1 MDKRYKHSGPS
12 RRFRRG
18 QMTTMWVRTKHL
30 RCRCPKIRPD
40 SSYLVLDTEGQSPE
54 DAAGDRRRSG
64 LVVKRKTLVLQW
76 KREWKR
82 RMKRFKKRARK
93 AC

>member
-1 MDKRYKHSGPS
+1 
-12 RRFRRG
+12 
-18 QMTTMWVRTKHL
+18 MTTLWVRTKHL

-40 SSYLVLDTEGQSPE
+40 QSYLILDNEDHGAEPGPKVEGSSR
-54 DAAGDRRRSG
+54 RRRSG
-64 LVVKRKTLVLQW
+64 SPGMVVKRKTLVLQW

-82 RMKRFKKRARK
+82 RMKRFKKRAKK